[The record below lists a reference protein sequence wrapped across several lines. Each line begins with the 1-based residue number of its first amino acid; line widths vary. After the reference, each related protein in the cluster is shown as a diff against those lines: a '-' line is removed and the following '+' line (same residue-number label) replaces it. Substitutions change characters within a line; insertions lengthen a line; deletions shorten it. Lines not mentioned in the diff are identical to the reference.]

1 MLNPIL
7 YTEKILADFLK
18 YQLTAYPFTDPDF
31 YTQMRTLLQLDSS
44 RTSPLFKGPYI
55 SLSRLFQQGSSV
67 QTLIQEGIL
76 HPHMAQIIPYPTLYA
91 HQETAIRA
99 IHQRQTTLIAT
110 GTGSGKTECFLYP
123 IISHC
128 LKLKD
133 QGIPPGITAVIV
145 YPMNALAEDQMGRLR
160 ELLAGTGITFGLYIG
175 KTPET
180 APAGIRLPAHA
191 SKADYQA
198 ALNRQLTQ
206 EHPQAIHPPEERLSR
221 KEMRQDPPRI
231 LLTNVKQLELLLTRQ
246 KDIELFHN
254 AHLDYLVF
262 DEAHTFTGAN
272 GAETACLIRRL
283 RAFCG
288 RTPSQTTCIA
298 TSATI
303 ADPNQGHQAAQDFAH
318 RFFGIPTPT
327 IQLVTEQ
334 YQADLWQPQ
343 RHWPPILK
351 GDPATHLQY
360 LLNAIEQEDGRSISN
375 TYQQMLG
382 IPKTPDPQDAPPQT
396 WQEQLYQLLTANELV
411 YQLTTALNRPRPLQ
425 ELIQQLTQQTQR
437 PLTEAEILIWLAL
450 GAAARQQDRP
460 LLRPVIHL
468 FVRGLGGAVATFPKD
483 QPRPKLWLSAEDIPG
498 TQHEDLYP
506 LPILSCTTCGQH
518 YFVHHVEDFQ
528 FTDKAPSGG
537 HAHGSSRLWRPLAPE
552 RGGTRILLVD
562 RLITEEQD
570 EDETGEEEDRK
581 SKVGKPKKTTLTP
594 SKNTHKVYFCRH
606 CGTLHPTLQDR
617 CGHCS
622 SIGSLTELLVLRL
635 KQPAALSSCIA
646 CKSHG
651 YQSFGQYREPIRPIR
666 ATTAADVHVLAQS
679 MLHYAERKRLLI
691 FADNRQDAAFQAGW
705 MQDHARRFRL
715 RSLMYEQIRQGSLSI
730 GDLTAHLDTLL
741 DQDDD
746 ISRALLPEVWRA
758 YRKEAEGVKHNS
770 ERKQFLRIQI
780 LRELTLGIR
789 QRIGLEPWG
798 RLHIHYKDLT
808 PDHPFIQTWSH
819 QTGLDPNDL
828 HNGIVSLLDI
838 TRRTG
843 ILLDREGQIF
853 TKLWK
858 EGDYEI
864 LNGYLPLQ
872 KGIPKGLKLTRQAQ
886 DHDTRVQQWLS
897 DKGDTTARQAARNWG
912 IPTELIPD
920 FFQDLWQCLTQ
931 DLKLLVSTP
940 LVNSHN
946 KPLKGCTDVFQ
957 IDADKL
963 KLAPHQG
970 LYRCNLCRRPHTRP
984 TPRMACLAFHCKGT
998 ISYEPE
1004 SHDNYDLRVLDER
1017 FEMIRPREHSAQ
1029 VPHTERDTIE
1039 RIFKS
1044 SSEQINALVC
1054 TPTLEMGVD
1063 IGSLDAILMRNI
1075 PPLPANYWQR
1085 AGRAGRRHR
1094 MAVNLAYARPASH
1107 DRSYFSDPLRL
1118 LSGQIDPPRIN
1129 LRNSLMVKKHV
1140 HATVLTILNTLRQ
1153 AQPGIEDILNECFP
1167 AQIKTYLFNDNGD
1180 IRQTP
1185 LSVSSLNN
1193 LIATH
1198 KSDLHSQLQ
1207 AIFFCTWPQTDQAIV
1222 DPQSLS
1228 QHLDQMADCLALV
1241 IQRLWQRLQWAITQT
1256 CRLNELRLQKGALD
1270 PESDALFRRC
1280 DRLIKKLKGLETRRT
1295 QDSEGYDDTNTY
1307 SVLAAEGFLPGY
1319 GLDTGS
1325 ICGTAQVPRNLTW
1338 LREFDLPRPPS
1349 LALREYIPGNL
1360 IYANSQRF
1368 IPRYFH
1374 LDLEPAHYFQVD
1386 LTHEAIKELGTSQP
1400 SASLTALSIP
1410 AIPMCD
1416 VDLSHQSTISDEED
1430 NRFQL
1435 PTTILGYE
1443 QNRHDGGHAYI
1454 WGSQSLLFRR
1464 NVHLRLV
1471 NIGPT
1476 NLVQTGKLGYPI
1488 CLVCGQSRSPFSS
1501 DQDLKLFTEDHQS
1514 RCGKPIQNPGFF
1526 ADIIADTLT
1535 LQDCENRILA
1545 YSLLEALR
1553 HAASQCLEMDLEDL
1567 QILTIARPGSER
1579 VDGLLYDPMPG
1590 GSGLLEQLLSRWQDI
1605 NAAALQVVTT
1615 CASRCETACIDC
1627 LFTFRNAHYHRYLNR
1642 QEAQRLLQQW
1652 GDTLTLGHPIPA
1664 KHAPQ
1669 PEDPDHR
1676 PVNQPERQLQS
1687 MLQRAGFPD
1696 PYCQHSID
1704 LGRPLGITTPDFFFP
1719 DPTAHTE
1726 GICIYLD
1733 GMSRSLHGD
1742 PKRQEQDRAIR
1753 DELRHLCYEVIEI
1766 TVADL
1771 SDRQRMCRHFYR
1783 IGRTLL
1789 DPDAAKTVRD
1799 QPTWF
1804 EESSQ
1809 GQG

>member
-7 YTEKILADFLK
+7 YTEKIISDFLK
-18 YQLTAYPFTDPDF
+18 YQLTAHAFADPDL
-31 YTQMRTLLQLDSS
+31 YTQMRTLLQLDNS
-44 RTSPLFKGPYI
+44 RTSPLLKGPYI

-67 QTLIQEGIL
+67 RALIQEGIL
-76 HPHMAQIIPYPTLYA
+76 HPHMEQIIPYPTLYG
-91 HQETAIRA
+91 HQETALRA
-99 IHQRQTTLIAT
+99 IHQKQTTLIAT

-133 QGIPPGITAVIV
+133 EGIPPGIAAVIV
-145 YPMNALAEDQMGRLR
+145 YPMNALAEDQMERLR
-160 ELLAGTGITFGLYIG
+160 GLLAGTGISFGLYIG
-175 KTPET
+175 STPET
-180 APAGIRLPAHA
+180 NPAGNRLSVHA

-198 ALNRQLTQ
+198 ALSRQSTQ
-206 EHPQAIHPPEERLSR
+206 ERPQPIHPPEERLSR
-221 KEMRQDPPRI
+221 EEMRQNPPRI

-246 KDIELFHN
+246 QDVELFRN
-254 AHLDYLVF
+254 ARLDYLVF

-288 RTPSQTTCIA
+288 RTPSQTICIA
-298 TSATI
+298 TSATLT
-303 ADPNQGHQAAQDFAH
+303 DPHQGQQSAQEFAQ
-318 RFFGIPTPT
+318 RFFGVTAST
-327 IQLVTEQ
+327 IQIVTEQ

-343 RHWPPILK
+343 RHWPPPLK

-360 LLNAIEQEDGRSISN
+360 LLNAIEQEDGQSIS
-375 TYQQMLG
+375 TIYQQMLG
-382 IPKTPDPQDAPPQT
+382 NPKPPYTQDGSPKT

-411 YQLTTALNRPRPLQ
+411 YQLATALNRPRPLQ

-450 GAAARQQDRP
+450 GAAARQENRP

-468 FVRGLGGAVATFPKD
+468 FVRGIGGAVATFPKD
-483 QPRPKLWLSAEDIPG
+483 QPRPKLWLSAEDIAG
-498 TQHEDLYP
+498 TQHENLYP
-506 LPILSCTTCGQH
+506 LPIQTCTTCGQH

-528 FTDKAPSGG
+528 FTDKGPSGG
-537 HAHGSSRLWRPLAPE
+537 HAQGSSSFWRPLSPE
-552 RGGTRILLVD
+552 HGGVRVLLVD
-562 RLITEEQD
+562 RLITEEQ
-570 EDETGEEEDRK
+570 EEEETPETNEEPEPTPKRRK
-581 SKVGKPKKTTLTP
+581 SKTTPLP
-594 SKNTHKVYFCRH
+594 KNTYPIYFCRH
-606 CGTLHPTLQDR
+606 CGTLHPTPQER

-622 SIGSLTELLVLRL
+622 SIGSLTSLLVVRL
-635 KQPAALSSCIA
+635 KEPQKLSSCIV

-651 YQSFGQYREPIRPIR
+651 YQSFGEYREPIRPIR

-715 RSLMYEQIRQGSLSI
+715 RSLMYERICQGSLSI
-730 GDLTAHLDTLL
+730 GDLTAHLDTFL
-741 DQDDD
+741 DQNDD

-758 YRKEAEGVKHNS
+758 YRKEAEGVQHNS
-770 ERKQFLRIQI
+770 ERKRFLRIQI

-798 RLHIHYKDLT
+798 RLHVLYKDLT

-819 QTGLDPNDL
+819 RIGLDPDDL
-828 HNGIVSLLDI
+828 YNGIASLLDL
-838 TRRTG
+838 TRRNG

-872 KGIPKGLKLTRQAQ
+872 QGIPRGLKLTRQPH
-886 DHDTRVQQWLS
+886 DHPTRVQQWLS

-912 IPTELIPD
+912 IPTEIIPD
-920 FFQDLWQCLTQ
+920 FFQELWECLTQ
-931 DLKLLVSTP
+931 DLKLLVPTP
-940 LVNSHN
+940 LLSSHN
-946 KPLKGCTDVFQ
+946 KPLKGCTEVFQ

-970 LYRCNLCRRPHTRP
+970 LYRCNLCRRSYTRP
-984 TPRMACLAFHCKGT
+984 TPRMACLAFRCNGT
-998 ISYEPE
+998 LSYEPE
-1004 SHDNYDLRVLDER
+1004 SQDDYNLGVLDKR

-1029 VPHTERDTIE
+1029 VPHSEREAIE
-1039 RIFKS
+1039 RVFKS
-1044 SSEQINALVC
+1044 KSELINTLVC

-1075 PPLPANYWQR
+1075 PPLPTNYWQR

-1094 MAVNLAYARPASH
+1094 MAVNLTYARPTSH

-1118 LSGQIDPPRIN
+1118 LSGQIDPPRLN
-1129 LRNSLMVKKHV
+1129 LRNALMVKKHV
-1140 HATVLTILNTLRQ
+1140 HATVLTILNSLRQ
-1153 AQPGIEDILNECFP
+1153 DHPEINTILNECFP
-1167 AQIKTYLFNDNGD
+1167 SQIKTYLFEDNGD
-1180 IRQTP
+1180 IRQAP
-1185 LSVSSLNN
+1185 LNVSSLNH
-1193 LIATH
+1193 LIATYR
-1198 KSDLHSQLQ
+1198 SNLQSQLE
-1207 AIFFCTWPQTDQAIV
+1207 AIFHSTWPQADQAVV
-1222 DPQSLS
+1222 DPQALS
-1228 QHLDQMADCLALV
+1228 QHLDQMTDNLALV

-1256 CRLNELRLQKGALD
+1256 RRLNELRLQKGALD

-1280 DRLIKKLKGLETRRT
+1280 DRLIRKLKGLETRRR

-1319 GLDTGS
+1319 GLDIGS
-1325 ICGTAQVPRNLTW
+1325 ILGTAQVPRNLTW

-1349 LALREYIPGNL
+1349 VALREYVPGNL

-1374 LDLEPAHYFQVD
+1374 LNLEPPRHFQVD
-1386 LTHEAIKELGTSQP
+1386 LTREAIQEVGTSQP
-1400 SASLTALSIP
+1400 AMSLAATSIP
-1410 AIPMCD
+1410 AVSICD

-1435 PTTILGYE
+1435 ATTILGYE
-1443 QNRHDGGHAYI
+1443 QDRHDGGNAYT

-1464 NVHLRLV
+1464 GLRLCLV

-1476 NLVQTGKLGYPI
+1476 RLVQTGKLGYPV

-1501 DQDLKLFTEDHQS
+1501 EQELGLFRSDHKQ
-1514 RCGKPIQNPGFF
+1514 RCGKPLQNLGFF

-1535 LQDCENRILA
+1535 LQDCENRTQA
-1545 YSLLEALR
+1545 YSILEALR
-1553 HAASQCLEMDLEDL
+1553 HAASHCLDMDLEDL
-1567 QILTIARPGSER
+1567 QILTVARPGSER

-1590 GSGLLEQLLSRWQDI
+1590 GSGLLEQLITHWPDI
-1605 NAAALQVVTT
+1605 IATALQVVTS

-1627 LFTFRNAHYHRYLNR
+1627 LFTFRNAHYHGYLNR
-1642 QEAQRLLQQW
+1642 HQAQLLIQQW
-1652 GDTLTLGHPIPA
+1652 GDTLTFSHPIPA
-1664 KHAPQ
+1664 KPGSQ
-1669 PEDPDHR
+1669 SSDSDHR
-1676 PVNQPERQLQS
+1676 PVNQPERQLHT
-1687 MLQRAGFPD
+1687 MLKRAGFPD
-1696 PYCQHSID
+1696 PICQYSID
-1704 LGRPLGITTPDFFFP
+1704 LGHPLGITTPDFFFT
-1719 DPTAHTE
+1719 DPTSRTQ
-1726 GICIYLD
+1726 GLCIYLD
-1733 GMSRSLHGD
+1733 GTSQSLHGD
-1742 PKRQEQDRAIR
+1742 PRRQERDRAIR
-1753 DELRHLCYEVIEI
+1753 DELRYRNYEVIEI
-1766 TVADL
+1766 RVGDLADQQL
-1771 SDRQRMCRHFYR
+1771 MSRHFYR
-1783 IGRTLL
+1783 IARTLL
-1789 DPDAAKTVRD
+1789 GSEAAKTLRD
-1799 QPTWF
+1799 QPTWLN
-1804 EESSQ
+1804 Q
-1809 GQG
+1809 